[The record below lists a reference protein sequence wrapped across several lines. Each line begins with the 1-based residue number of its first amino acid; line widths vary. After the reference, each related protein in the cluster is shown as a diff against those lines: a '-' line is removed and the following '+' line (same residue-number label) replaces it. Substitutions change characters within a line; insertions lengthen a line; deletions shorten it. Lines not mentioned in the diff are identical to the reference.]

1 MDDAFCGGGDANN
14 GLTSTAIPI
23 QASAVNMIKAA
34 IFMGNPRYIYGLSYE
49 VGTCRAQGVSLLIH
63 TFYVA
68 YVITLIYLSISNNIL
83 TIILVC
89 TSSLWIFLSLWFKDQ
104 VLLRCR

>member
-49 VGTCRAQGVSLLIH
+49 VGTCRAQGVSPLIH
-63 TFYVA
+63 TFHVA
-68 YVITLIYLSISNNIL
+68 YVTTLICLSISNNVL
-83 TIILVC
+83 TIILVR